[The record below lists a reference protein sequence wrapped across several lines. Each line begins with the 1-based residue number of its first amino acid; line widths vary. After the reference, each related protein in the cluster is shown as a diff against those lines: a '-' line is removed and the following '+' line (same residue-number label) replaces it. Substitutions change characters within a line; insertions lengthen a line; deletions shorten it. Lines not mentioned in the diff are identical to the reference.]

1 MRPID
6 ADALTKILT
15 TAIRNMEGLAKFI
28 GCEDD
33 PEIKTEIRTYRDIL
47 NGVKEQP
54 TIEPEREKGK
64 WIPCSERLPIDAGH
78 YLCSFE
84 KPNRIDHIHVDL
96 AYWTGGRWYGYR
108 ADAICAWMPLPEPYR
123 EESEKDG

>member
-1 MRPID
+1 MRLINADDIVYESID
-6 ADALTKILT
+6 SSDICRHESYYGTGILVV
-15 TAIRNMEGLAKFI
+15 RK
-28 GCEDD
+28 EDID
-33 PEIKTEIRTYRDIL
+33 
-47 NGVKEQP
+47 VMP
-54 TIEPEREKGK
+54 TIEPERKIGK

-108 ADAICAWMPLPEPYR
+108 ADAICAWMPLPEPYQGG
-123 EESEKDG
+123 ENDETD